1 MKKQGLIVYP
11 AIFERAEDGITIT
24 FPDLPGCISCASSMN
39 EAIVVAKEVLRVY
52 IKACEALE
60 DTIADPSEETDIA
73 VLPGQFMYMTHI
85 WISDESSSTLK
96 L

>member
-1 MKKQGLIVYP
+1 MNKRGLIVYP
-11 AIFERAEDGITIT
+11 TIFEHADDGITIT

-39 EAIVVAKEVLRVY
+39 DAIITAKEVLRVY
-52 IKACEALE
+52 IKACEALG

-73 VLPGQFMYMTHI
+73 VLPGQFLYMTDI